1 MKRLKLIIGVTLVFL
16 AGALA
21 GSLGTGIYLR
31 HKMEAFEGGTH
42 GGPEMTSF
50 LVKRFTHDLDLTQA
64 QQAEV
69 RKIIEESEEKI
80 MAVRHQYLPEIK
92 GIIDQNLALM
102 REKLSPEQQKK
113 LDKLREK
120 LERSR
125 GPIPPERIPPGKK

>member
-1 MKRLKLIIGVTLVFL
+1 MKRLKLIMGVTLVFL

-31 HKMEAFEGGTH
+31 HKMEAFEGGRP

-69 RKIIEESEEKI
+69 RKIVEESEQKI
-80 MAVRHQYLPEIK
+80 KAIRQQYLPEIK
-92 GIIDQNLALM
+92 GIIDQSFALM

-113 LDKLREK
+113 LYKLHEK

-125 GPIPPERIPPGKK
+125 GPIPPERMPPGQK

>member
-1 MKRLKLIIGVTLVFL
+1 MKRLKLVIGVTLVFL

-31 HKMEAFEGGTH
+31 HKMEAFEGGRH
-42 GGPEMTSF
+42 GGPERTSF
-50 LVKRFTHDLDLTQA
+50 LVKRFTHDLDLTDA

-69 RKIIEESEEKI
+69 KKIIEESEEKI
-80 MAVRHQYLPEIK
+80 MAIRQQYLPEIK
-92 GIIDQNLALM
+92 GIIGQSFALM

-113 LDKLREK
+113 LDTLYEK

-125 GPIPPERIPPGKK
+125 GPIPLEPIPPGKK